1 MVDRATASDYCAL
14 GETPIWGFTGL
25 LEDTVDPQGTIEPLE
40 ALQDCGVPAERAKLT
55 VYPDRDHNSWDPAYG
70 GANGDDIYSWMLDFT
85 NP

>member
-1 MVDRATASDYCAL
+1 ML
-14 GETPIWGFTGL
+14 PETGL
-25 LEDTVDPQGTIEPLE
+25 SAQPTPLRGHTLI
-40 ALQDCGVPAERAKLT
+40 ANWVRHRSGRSLAFSKLT